1 MKAEL
6 KYARTG
12 EPDTP
17 SIIEPNFVSVLLA
30 FPGKHFGDI
39 SAQHNEVP
47 ELTALSS
54 TEMPASESYIH
65 SLDHSSHLL
74 CTSAH

>member
-1 MKAEL
+1 MRAEL

-17 SIIEPNFVSVLLA
+17 CIIEPNFVSVLLA

-47 ELTALSS
+47 ELTAL
-54 TEMPASESYIH
+54 YIFVFIKL
-65 SLDHSSHLL
+65 SPGPNLKQTLIKP
-74 CTSAH
+74 